1 MNPKINRILICK
13 ETKREMYDSGDML
26 FFPMGEGY
34 RSGGCYVSELSYGS
48 STARDIIRE
57 VGLSRAD
64 IRWIEKTARELF
76 NDKNND
82 NLEINMKT
90 MKMHKY

>member
-13 ETKREMYDSGDML
+13 ETKREMCDSGDML

-48 STARDIIRE
+48 STARNIIRE

-64 IRWIEKTARELF
+64 IRWIEKTAHELF
-76 NDKNND
+76 NDRKHESID
-82 NLEINMKT
+82 INMKT
-90 MKMHKY
+90 MKMRKY